1 MPLLGFQTVRPGTLL
16 SKAEPIIHAKMVHTL
31 KFGFKTTKNVDQ
43 WYTVCPESTRVG
55 WKSLST
61 ATKQGDE
68 LLQSAT
74 LLLYNFCRIA
84 RRK

>member
-31 KFGFKTTKNVDQ
+31 KIGFKTTKNVDQ

-55 WKSLST
+55 W
-61 ATKQGDE
+61 
-68 LLQSAT
+68 
-74 LLLYNFCRIA
+74 R
-84 RRK
+84 